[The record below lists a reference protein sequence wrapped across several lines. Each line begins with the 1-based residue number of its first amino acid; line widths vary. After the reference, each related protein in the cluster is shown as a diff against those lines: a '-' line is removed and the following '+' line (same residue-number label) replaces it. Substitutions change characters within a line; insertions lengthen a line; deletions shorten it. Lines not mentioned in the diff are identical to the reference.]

1 MDDDERYKGCE
12 RLPVSCPSCSHS
24 GIYEGMKC
32 NAEGT
37 NLSAGFKCEDIG
49 GKADCQGMLA
59 GTTSTGHNRYL
70 ANRVTS
76 AVRHYVREYYACPYQ
91 CEEPSCRFETQDIV
105 GGGAGEP
112 ALPALPRDDAQEN
125 HSDRPLHAAQLPAVR
140 ARLGRLSALGV
151 PHSKSLSCGTFARAR
166 TALKGPKRRFP
177 ARADTSS
184 TTSGSATTCRRRPAQ
199 RRRCRR

>member
-105 GGGAGEP
+105 GGGAGISAAAPESQPCQLCHATMRKKITATDLYTQLSYLRSGP
-112 ALPALPRDDAQEN
+112 AW
-125 HSDRPLHAAQLPAVR
+125 
-140 ARLGRLSALGV
+140 GG
-151 PHSKSLSCGTFARAR
+151 
-166 TALKGPKRRFP
+166 
-177 ARADTSS
+177 
-184 TTSGSATTCRRRPAQ
+184 
-199 RRRCRR
+199 